1 MSRRPIG
8 PDGLPEKLGA
18 NIKAARLSLGL
29 TQGEL
34 TGEDLTRNMLSRIEN
49 GAALPSLPT
58 LCTIAEKLGMPPSAL
73 LGDLGGYFAERITHE
88 LRRLL
93 AKNRYS
99 DVIDRWNSHIS
110 KYPDAEP
117 DDELREILITA
128 MTEHSIEL
136 FRVGKL
142 TAAIDLLNRVDHM
155 PDPKG
160 FDVSNARTKALTCRM
175 LINGTTGQK
184 CPAEKLERLSDMVF
198 TDNGRAIYVIARE
211 MLSDSVGKAYSEP
224 DEHAAEYRLA
234 LTPLLERLPH
244 GLIRDHIEAKLL
256 MTEAEYLNAKALM
269 IPLIR
274 EALPPSV
281 LYDLYSDLEHCCKCC
296 GDFENAYKYSN
307 EKVGILQRL
316 K

>member
-1 MSRRPIG
+1 MSRRPTG

-29 TQGEL
+29 TQWEL

-58 LCTIAEKLGMPPSAL
+58 LCTIAEKLGMPPGAL
-73 LGDLGGYFAERITHE
+73 LGDLGGYFAERITHD
-88 LRRLL
+88 LRKLL
-93 AKNRYS
+93 AKGRYS
-99 DVIDRWNSHIS
+99 DIIDSWNSHIA

-117 DDELREILITA
+117 DNELCEILIKA

-136 FRVGKL
+136 FRIGKL
-142 TAAIDLLNRVDHM
+142 KAATELLDRVDQM
-155 PDPKG
+155 SDPKG
-160 FDVSNARTKALTCRM
+160 FDVTNARTKALTCRM
-175 LINGTTGQK
+175 MISGTTGRK
-184 CPAEKLERLSDMVF
+184 CSEDDLVRLSDMVF
-198 TDNGRAIYVIARE
+198 TDNARAIYVIARE
-211 MLSDSVGKAYSEP
+211 MLSDAVGKAYSEP
-224 DEHAAEYRLA
+224 DEKAADYRRA

-256 MTEAEYLNAKALM
+256 MAEADYLNAKALM

-274 EALPPSV
+274 DALPPSV
-281 LYDLYSDLEHCCKCC
+281 LFDLFTDLEHCCKCC
-296 GDFENAYKYSN
+296 GDFENAYKYSS
-307 EKVGILQRL
+307 EKIAILQRL